1 MDDGD
6 PTILRM
12 GIAKENPAT
21 YYDIQNTPR
30 MLAKE
35 IPHYHSM
42 NILDYVAELDIRYFY
57 IIQKI

>member
-21 YYDIQNTPR
+21 YYDIQNTPKNVSKGYPPGT
-30 MLAKE
+30 M
-35 IPHYHSM
+35 
-42 NILDYVAELDIRYFY
+42 
-57 IIQKI
+57 